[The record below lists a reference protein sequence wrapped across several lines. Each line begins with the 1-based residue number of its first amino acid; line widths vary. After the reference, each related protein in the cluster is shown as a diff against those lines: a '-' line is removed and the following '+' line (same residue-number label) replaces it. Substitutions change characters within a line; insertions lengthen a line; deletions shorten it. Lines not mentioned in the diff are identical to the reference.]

1 MHRRRHRGL
10 STVGGPFS
18 RLSPPPRPPED
29 PDLFLEPTQRFLLL
43 AGEGWSPGPGPCLVS
58 DSEDDKLPQRPALGD
73 AGSPRVVPESKL
85 EETGACSDVL
95 RPQKRCHTSVR
106 GHLQDVAAPCPDPDV
121 RGPRKHQ
128 FGPQTTPGPDVGKK
142 MAIPNV
148 QPQNHSANPKI
159 LANPDVKHLEGSN
172 VTLNIASNTGV
183 KVPPR
188 TGLFNPNHHRPT
200 MKVSSNPDVEERGP
214 DPDVGCPESHK
225 TAPGDPDVKTET
237 TDRDVEGR
245 RTLLVESDTDVEE
258 DTSNP
263 DVEPPK
269 THRATQNVPRN
280 PRLEMESPNPH
291 AEGPRNKLWTIV
303 VDSDTDV
310 EENEVNPD
318 VGHPKIHRIVCRDP
332 DVEGETPNPSVKEPQ
347 KKYWNLELDSDT
359 DIEEDWS
366 QAALC
371 PKSHKTPQNTRKV
384 PTVVME
390 TPNPDVG
397 GLSRGSVASNGDS
410 DTDVE
415 DLDALPKV
423 GAPKTRGTT
432 PEVTDTVAK
441 MSAAPDVDP
450 EGRPWTNANPD
461 VKVSFPNPDA
471 GALKAKCPLLDVGS
485 DTDVEAN
492 GVIPDVGTVQ
502 GCQGASGDSDV
513 AVMSPNPD
521 VSPPASPRESSDTDV
536 EMLPPSPDVR
546 GLRSRI
552 RFQNPPHRDAAGP
565 TTGRDTDVK
574 ETARKRRKLSPKRQG
589 SPPKSG
595 SVAGMLPKHHD
606 LAPNPAVEA
615 PNPGVGAERRDTET
629 PVRGKDSA
637 VPPEV
642 SAPKSPRLTPN
653 LSDAADT
660 DGGPRS
666 SRATDVAVTESD
678 TEEDPD
684 VFLEPTQ
691 SFLPPAA
698 EGVGAKRRDVEAPV
712 RGKDSA
718 VPPEVSAPKSPR
730 LTPNL
735 SDAADTNS
743 GPRSSRATSAVV
755 RESDTEGWSPGPGP
769 CLVSDSED
777 DKLPRRPAL
786 GDAGSPR
793 VVPES
798 DVEDTDV
805 CPDVEERGPDP
816 DVGCP
821 ESHKTAPGDPDV
833 KTETTDRD
841 VEGRRTLLVESDTD
855 VEEDTSNPDVEPPKT
870 HRATQNVPRNPR
882 LEMESPNP
890 HAEGPQNKLWT
901 IVVDSD
907 TDVEENEVN
916 PDIGHPKIHRIVCR
930 DPDVEGETPNPSVKE
945 PQKKYWN
952 LELDSD
958 TDIEEDWSQ
967 AALCPKSHKTPQNTR
982 KVPTVVTET
991 PNPDVGGLSRG
1002 SVASNGDS
1010 DTDVEDLDAL
1020 PKVGAPKTRGTTPE
1034 VTDTVAKMS
1043 AAPDVDPEG
1052 RPRTNANP
1060 DVKLSFPNPEAGA
1073 LKAKCPLLD
1082 VGSDTDVEANGVI
1095 PDVGTVQGCQGA
1107 SGDSDVAVTS
1117 PNPDVSPPASPR
1129 ESSDTDV
1136 EMLPPS
1142 PDVRGLRSRIRFQNP
1157 PHRDAAGPTTGR
1169 DTDVKETAR
1178 KRRKLS
1184 PKRQGSPPKSG
1195 SVAGMLPKHHD
1206 LAPNPAVE
1214 APNPGVGAERRDTE
1228 TPVRG
1233 KDPAVPP
1240 EVSAPKSPRLT
1251 PNLSDAADTDG
1262 GPRSSRATDVAV
1274 TESDTEEDPD
1284 VFLEPTQSFLPPAAE
1299 GTALGWDPEQPTQ
1312 LFCPPEEEEEE
1323 EEEEEQPPREP
1334 PQEPPA
1340 AWVPPAEPVMVTPAQ
1355 EGTGTAAAPSE
1366 DVGEGPRRS
1375 QRLARSRGGG
1385 ASGEGGA
1392 SRVRGGAP
1400 AVAAPV
1406 RRSPRLQA
1414 RPPLSEPLAMK
1425 GRGQVETRPPAKPRP
1440 CRAGPGPS
1448 QRQAQEKEKE
1458 LPEVTGPQ
1466 LRPRGGPGSV
1476 PPKVLFT
1483 GVAASPEMEVAL
1495 RTLGGSMATSVFD
1508 CTHLVTDRV
1517 RRTVKFLCAVARG
1530 VPIVTPEW
1538 LHKSTLSGHILVP
1551 DPFLVRDSQQERH
1564 FGFSLAEALRRA
1576 RHHPLLQGYEVHV
1589 TPSVHPEPELMRDI
1603 VTCSGGTF
1611 LPTMP
1616 HTYGPQRLVISCEA
1630 DKGCWAPA
1638 LGARL
1643 PLVSAEL
1650 LLTGLLRQQ
1659 LQLQPFLLLPATPP
1673 RSHGTPPNPL
1683 KVSTVP
1689 PGVLRQPP
1697 EDPQGVPGSPR
1708 ESRKVSGRRS
1718 RNRRPPPRET
1728 SRGNRR
1734 QPAAPQ

>member
-1 MHRRRHRGL
+1 MHRRRHQGL

-18 RLSPPPRPPED
+18 RLSPLPRPPED

-43 AGEGWSPGPGPCLVS
+43 AGEGWSPDPGPCLVS
-58 DSEDDKLPQRPALGD
+58 DSEDDKLPWRPALGD
-73 AGSPRVVPESKL
+73 AGSPRVVPESNL

-95 RPQKRCHTSVR
+95 RPQKRCHTSAR

-121 RGPRKHQ
+121 REPKKHQ
-128 FGPQTTPGPDVGKK
+128 FGPQTTPDPDVGKK

-148 QPQNHSANPKI
+148 QPQNHSVNPKI
-159 LANPDVKHLEGSN
+159 LANPDGKHLEGSN
-172 VTLNIASNTGV
+172 VTLDIASNTGV
-183 KVPPR
+183 KVPPK
-188 TGLFNPNHHRPT
+188 TGLFNPNIHRPT
-200 MKVSSNPDVEERGP
+200 MKVSSNPDVEEGGP
-214 DPDVGCPESHK
+214 DPDVGCPESHR
-225 TAPGDPDVKTET
+225 TAPGDPDVMTGT

-332 DVEGETPNPSVKEPQ
+332 VVEGETPNPSVKEPQ

-415 DLDALPKV
+415 DLDALPKA

-441 MSAAPDVDP
+441 VAAAPDVDP
-450 EGRPWTNANPD
+450 EGQPRTNADPD

-485 DTDVEAN
+485 DTDVEDN

-513 AVMSPNPD
+513 AVTSPNPD

-536 EMLPPSPDVR
+536 EMLPPTPDVW

-552 RFQNPPHRDAAGP
+552 RFQNHPHPDVAGP

-574 ETARKRRKLSPKRQG
+574 ETARKRRKLSHKRQG
-589 SPPKSG
+589 SPPKSE

-615 PNPGVGAERRDTET
+615 PNPGVEAERRDAET
-629 PVRGKDSA
+629 PVRGKDPA

-666 SRATDVAVTESD
+666 SGATDVAVTESD
-678 TEEDPD
+678 TE
-684 VFLEPTQ
+684 
-691 SFLPPAA
+691 
-698 EGVGAKRRDVEAPV
+698 
-712 RGKDSA
+712 
-718 VPPEVSAPKSPR
+718 
-730 LTPNL
+730 
-735 SDAADTNS
+735 
-743 GPRSSRATSAVV
+743 
-755 RESDTEGWSPGPGP
+755 GWSPDPGP

-777 DKLPRRPAL
+777 DKLPWRPAL

-798 DVEDTDV
+798 DVEETDV

-821 ESHKTAPGDPDV
+821 ESHRTAPGDPDV
-833 KTETTDRD
+833 MTGTTDRD

-890 HAEGPQNKLWT
+890 HAEGPRNKLWT

-916 PDIGHPKIHRIVCR
+916 PDVGHPKIHRIVCR
-930 DPDVEGETPNPSVKE
+930 DPVVEGETPNPSVKE

-982 KVPTVVTET
+982 KVPTVVMET

-1020 PKVGAPKTRGTTPE
+1020 PKAGAPKTRGTTPE
-1034 VTDTVAKMS
+1034 VTDTVAKVA

-1052 RPRTNANP
+1052 QPRTNADP
-1060 DVKLSFPNPEAGA
+1060 DVKVSFPNPDAGA

-1082 VGSDTDVEANGVI
+1082 VGSDTDVEDNGVI

-1136 EMLPPS
+1136 EMLPPT
-1142 PDVRGLRSRIRFQNP
+1142 PDVWGLRSRIRFQNH
-1157 PHRDAAGPTTGR
+1157 PHPDVAGPTTGR

-1184 PKRQGSPPKSG
+1184 HKRQGSPPKSE

-1214 APNPGVGAERRDTE
+1214 APNPGVEAERRDAE

-1262 GPRSSRATDVAV
+1262 GPRSSGATDVAV

-1323 EEEEEQPPREP
+1323 EEEEQPPREP
-1334 PQEPPA
+1334 PREPPA
-1340 AWVPPAEPVMVTPAQ
+1340 AAEPVMGTQAQ

-1366 DVGEGPRRS
+1366 DVGEGLRRS

-1400 AVAAPV
+1400 AVTAPV

-1414 RPPLSEPLAMK
+1414 RPPPLEPPAMK

-1440 CRAGPGPS
+1440 CRAGRGPS

-1564 FGFSLAEALRRA
+1564 FSFSLAEALRRA

-1603 VTCSGGTF
+1603 ITCSGGTF

-1659 LQLQPFLLLPATPP
+1659 LQLQPFLLLPVTPP

-1689 PGVLRQPP
+1689 PGVLSHPP

-1708 ESRKVSGRRS
+1708 ESRKVSGRSS
-1718 RNRRPPPRET
+1718 RNRRLPRET
-1728 SRGNRR
+1728 SRGNRQ